1 MIVKMH
7 VVSLSKHSIYTQE
20 TQVIMCNS
28 YALSISFFFSTDPFL
43 FLPSFLLSYI
53 PSPLSH
59 LSAVPL
65 PSLVI
70 IGPLAIDEED
80 LDDRSGE
87 GVGTYVDPKDV
98 VAVGC
103 PGITGAT
110 VVGGNETGVGAVGS
124 YVSLLSPATFGA
136 ELPSPEAS
144 VDSIRETNGKER
156 GGGREWG
163 EE

>member
-1 MIVKMH
+1 M
-7 VVSLSKHSIYTQE
+7 
-20 TQVIMCNS
+20 
-28 YALSISFFFSTDPFL
+28 
-43 FLPSFLLSYI
+43 
-53 PSPLSH
+53 
-59 LSAVPL
+59 
-65 PSLVI
+65 I

-87 GVGTYVDPKDV
+87 GMGTYVDPKDV
-98 VAVGC
+98 VTVGC
-103 PGITGAT
+103 PSETGTT

-156 GGGREWG
+156 ENG
-163 EE
+163 EKNDTRWCKRN

>member
-1 MIVKMH
+1 MH
-7 VVSLSKHSIYTQE
+7 SQSLSSSLPIHFSF
-20 TQVIMCNS
+20 S
-28 YALSISFFFSTDPFL
+28 LPFFFPASL
-43 FLPSFLLSYI
+43 LLSL
-53 PSPLSH
+53 PLSH
-59 LSAVPL
+59 LSAV

-103 PGITGAT
+103 PSVTGAT
-110 VVGGNETGVGAVGS
+110 VVGGNETGVGAMGS